1 MAMSDA
7 RTEVLDWVARGLLP
21 RERAADA
28 LLLAGVTPSAMQ
40 WRAFLDRLLLWMG
53 IAALAA
59 AMVFFVAANWDALGR
74 FGKFALVEG
83 AIVLALATCIWRG
96 LDAPAGRASLVAAAL
111 LTGALFALVGQ
122 VYQTGADTFELFAVW
137 AVVIF
142 AWVMLGCQPALW
154 VIWLVLVNVAIAL
167 YYSTFG
173 GFLGV
178 VFSPPAALWVLF
190 IVDTAALIVWEALA
204 QSGVRWLD
212 VRWAPRVL
220 AVASGTAI
228 TFLALWSIFEHW
240 RSDGWHML
248 PYALWIAAAYWAY
261 RVRSVDLFILA
272 GAVLSL
278 VVVISLGLG
287 RALSGMHDAGGFLFI
302 ALVLIASAAAGAFW
316 LRQVAAEE
324 RT

>member
-1 MAMSDA
+1 MIPEPKCSTGLRA
-7 RTEVLDWVARGLLP
+7 GLLP
-21 RERAADA
+21 HERVADA
-28 LLLAGVTPSAMQ
+28 LRLAGVTPSATQ

-59 AMVFFVAANWDALGR
+59 AAVFFVAANWEALGR

-83 AIVLALATCIWRG
+83 AILVALAICVWRG
-96 LDAPAGRASLVAAAL
+96 LDTLAGRASLVAAAL
-111 LTGALFALVGQ
+111 LTGALLALVGQ

-137 AVVIF
+137 AVAIF
-142 AWVMLGCQPALW
+142 AWVVLGCQPALW
-154 VIWLVLVNVAIAL
+154 VIWLVLVNLAIAL

-190 IVDTAALIVWEALA
+190 IVDTAALIVWEAL
-204 QSGVRWLD
+204 SRRGVAWLE
-212 VRWAPRVL
+212 VRWAPRAL

-228 TFLALWSIFEHW
+228 TFLALWSIFDHW
-240 RSDGWHML
+240 RADGWYML
-248 PYALWIAAAYWAY
+248 PYALWIAAMYWAY

-272 GAVLSL
+272 GGVLSL

-287 RALSGMHDAGGFLFI
+287 RALSGLHDAGSFLFVG
-302 ALVLIASAAAGAFW
+302 LVLIASAAAGAFW
-316 LRQVAAEE
+316 LRQVATEE

>member
-1 MAMSDA
+1 MNDS
-7 RTEVLDWVARGLLP
+7 RTEVLNWVARGLLP
-21 RERAADA
+21 RVRVADA
-28 LLLAGVTPSAMQ
+28 LRVAGVTPSAAQ

-53 IAALAA
+53 AAALAA
-59 AMVFFVAANWDALGR
+59 AMVFFVAANWEALGR

-83 AIVLALATCIWRG
+83 AIVLALATCIWHG
-96 LDAPAGRASLVAAAL
+96 LDTLAGRASLVAAAL
-111 LTGALFALVGQ
+111 LTGALLALVGQ

-137 AVVIF
+137 AVAIF
-142 AWVMLGCQPALW
+142 AWVVLGCQPALW

-167 YYSTFG
+167 YYATFG

-178 VFSPPAALWVLF
+178 LFSPPAALWVLF
-190 IVDTAALIVWEALA
+190 IFDTAALIVWEALA
-204 QSGVRWLD
+204 ERGVPWLE
-212 VRWAPRVL
+212 VRWAPRVV

-228 TFLALWSIFEHW
+228 TFLALWSIFDHW
-240 RSDGWHML
+240 RSDGWYML
-248 PYALWIAAAYWAY
+248 PYGLWVAAAYWAY

-287 RALSGMHDAGGFLFI
+287 RALSGMHNAGSFLFI
-302 ALVLIASAAAGAFW
+302 GLVLIATAATGAFW